1 MVSIGLE
8 SDTQDW
14 THKCVGTIIT
24 SNAILTSS
32 KCLDKIDGIKK
43 IKAGAENLQ
52 IPEKGR
58 YVETYQ
64 VETHESSETNDLAY
78 VYTTKDMH
86 FNPKTQ
92 PICLP
97 QNVTEKNPKGDF
109 VTFQQ
114 EDYHSK
120 YQKNSECT
128 NWGLNLDLDCSNGCS
143 KVCVVLDNTSRKVCF

>member
-1 MVSIGLE
+1 M
-8 SDTQDW
+8 
-14 THKCVGTIIT
+14 
-24 SNAILTSS
+24 LTSS
-32 KCLDKIDGIKK
+32 KCLDKIGGIKK

-64 VETHESSETNDLAY
+64 VERNESSETNDLAY

-97 QNVTEKNPKGDF
+97 QATTAENPKGDF

-114 EDYHSK
+114 GGYQSK
-120 YQKNSECT
+120 YV
-128 NWGLNLDLDCSNGCS
+128 SNN
-143 KVCVVLDNTSRKVCF
+143 KVLHR